1 MGTTFTGHSGIYRQ
15 NNLIEKLVLNKWF
28 WIAVCLFMFG
38 YPVTKSIYRQ
48 LPNALPVY
56 HAVPDFSF
64 TNEEGKTMSL
74 ADLKG
79 KVWLVHVMSTNCTGE
94 CSLSFQQMQLVQ
106 HRIRGVV
113 DRAAIIS
120 ISVDPKTD
128 TPSVLYSK
136 ARELKA
142 NPVVWRFVTGT
153 EAEVRSFLVDGLKIP
168 TQGSE
173 TAQTEA
179 EAVKAHRLTLVDQ
192 EGNVRGYYVMQKN
205 EINQLMIDLGLLI
218 NRKKS

>member
-1 MGTTFTGHSGIYRQ
+1 MTTVTTGYVRQ
-15 NNLIEKLVLNKWF
+15 NNWIEKLVLNKWF
-28 WIAVCLFMFG
+28 WVFACAFMFG

-56 HAVPDFSF
+56 HAVPEFSF
-64 TNEEGKTMSL
+64 MNEEGKPFGL

-79 KVWLVHVMSTNCTGE
+79 KVWLAHFMSVDCSGE
-94 CSLSFQQMQLVQ
+94 CSLSFQQMQLIQ

-113 DRAAIIS
+113 DRAAIVSIS
-120 ISVDPKTD
+120 IDSASD
-128 TPSVLYSK
+128 TPAVLYKK
-136 ARELKA
+136 ARELNA
-142 NPVVWRFVTGT
+142 NPVVWRFVT
-153 EAEVRSFLVDGLKIP
+153 APQADIRSLIVDGLKVP
-168 TQGSE
+168 TEGSA

-179 EAVKAHRLTLVDQ
+179 EAVKAHRLALIDQ
-192 EGNVRGYYVMQKN
+192 EGNVRGFYVIQKN